1 VIPPR
6 PAPPRPAPA
15 RDGEATATLV
25 AISGSWRPGS
35 FTEAALSR
43 VLQLASDYESIRVE
57 RLYPQR
63 FPFYERSLEMHMP
76 PVIARARRLVSGCAG
91 LIIASPEYNG
101 APPGALQNLLEWLSR
116 PWGDCPLTDKPVATV
131 TTSEGARGGA
141 RAHDKLR
148 EMLTIIGC
156 QPVGPDLCLPHAQDF
171 WAADGAGTAGS
182 CDGDLRLLLDAV
194 VPQGALVG

>member
-1 VIPPR
+1 VIRLRLVPVQE
-6 PAPPRPAPA
+6 AP
-15 RDGEATATLV
+15 LV

-43 VLQLASDYESIRVE
+43 ILQLASDYESVRIE
-57 RLYPQR
+57 RLYPRR
-63 FPFYERSLEMHMP
+63 FPFYERSLETRMP
-76 PVIARARRLVSGCAG
+76 PVISQARTLVSRCAG

-116 PWGDCPLTDKPVATV
+116 PWGDCPLTGKPVATV
-131 TTSEGARGGA
+131 TTSEGRQGGA

-156 QPVGPDLCLPHAQDF
+156 RPVGPVLRLPNAQDF
-171 WAADGAGTAGS
+171 WACHGPGTAGS
-182 CDGDLRLLLDAV
+182 CDEDFRLLLDAL
-194 VPQGALVG
+194 VPRGALARQ

>member
-1 VIPPR
+1 MTPPR
-6 PAPPRPAPA
+6 PIPGQDRKAK
-15 RDGEATATLV
+15 ATLV

-43 VLQLASDYESIRVE
+43 IIQLASDYESIRVE
-57 RLYPQR
+57 RLYPQQL
-63 FPFYERSLEMHMP
+63 PFYERPLELEMP
-76 PVIARARRLVSGCAG
+76 PVISRARSLVSRCDG

-116 PWGDCPLTDKPVATV
+116 PWGECPLTGKPVATV
-131 TTSEGARGGA
+131 TAAQGATGGA

-156 QPVGPDLCLPHAQDF
+156 RPVGPLIRLPHALDP
-171 WAADGAGTAGS
+171 WTADGWTAGS
-182 CDGDLRLLLDAV
+182 CDGDFRLLLDAL
-194 VPQGALVG
+194 VPHEALAR